1 MSYDSLKD
9 AELITFGD
17 TAQFWDKLRERSSNQ
32 NVGFFRGATSNGN
45 DIFVIGMHHSV
56 QMVPFVRKQEELFS
70 QTAKMASATHGLK
83 VVING
88 PTYGLTNWG
97 LVDVMSGNDPVSPEN
112 TLQEGKIVYKNAVI
126 AGRSSNMFYIKNT
139 KAGSPPYRFG
149 RGEAP
154 TKSDAAIGNL
164 GPLVIDKLPYGSMNL
179 YSPPKPYAKTK
190 GEPRDE
196 NAASLIQRSNLR
208 FNAMSKLA
216 AQTGK
221 VSLGYR
227 KDKAQLIILL
237 QPHGKGGISITQLRD
252 LYIKLGIDSAVYLD
266 GSDSVM
272 LMIEGR
278 MLVSQG
284 SNKNETCI
292 SGIGFR
298 Y

>member
-1 MSYDSLKD
+1 MSYNSLSD
-9 AELITFGD
+9 AQSITFKNP
-17 TAQFWDKLRERSSNQ
+17 TQFWNKISEQSSNK
-32 NVGFFRGATSNGN
+32 NIGFFRGTTSNN
-45 DIFVIGMHHSV
+45 NELFIIGMHHSV
-56 QMVPFVRKQEELFS
+56 QMVPFVRKREELFS
-70 QTAKMASATHGLK
+70 QTAKMASATHKLK

-97 LVDVMSGNDPVSPEN
+97 LVDAMSGNDPVSPEN

-126 AGRSSNMFYIKNT
+126 AGRPSNMFYLKHD
-139 KAGSPPYRFG
+139 KAGSPPYSFG

-154 TKSDAAIGNL
+154 TKADAAIGNL
-164 GPLVIDKLPYGSMNL
+164 GPLVINKLPYGSMNL
-179 YSPPKPYAKTK
+179 YSPPRPGAKIK
-190 GEPRDE
+190 GEPRAE
-196 NAASLIQRSNLR
+196 NAANLVQRSNLR
-208 FNAMSKLA
+208 FNAMSKLS

-221 VSLGYR
+221 ISIGYK

-237 QPHGKGGISITQLRD
+237 QPHGQGGLSITQLRD
-252 LYIKLGIDSAVYLD
+252 LYVQLGIDSAVYLD

-272 LMIEGR
+272 LMMDGK

-292 SGIGFR
+292 SGIGFK